1 MKILIAG
8 LGSIGAEIAFTFYPS
23 ADITCIDHGKHFETI
38 RKILPKINFVKGD
51 IHDLS
56 LLNNIPEQPDVV
68 FYCID
73 TGSVVSCMENPD
85 KYKKINTTL
94 FRQFLE
100 NLYQKDPILFVYK
113 LSDENT
119 KKYYICNTK
128 YSKSQYSQ
136 S

>member
-56 LLNNIPEQPDVV
+56 LLNNIPG
-68 FYCID
+68 F
-73 TGSVVSCMENPD
+73 
-85 KYKKINTTL
+85 KILLLVLRTL
-94 FRQFLE
+94 SFF
-100 NLYQKDPILFVYK
+100 ILDNF
-113 LSDENT
+113 
-119 KKYYICNTK
+119 I
-128 YSKSQYSQ
+128 
-136 S
+136 